1 MKRSCQRQTAVLVFP
16 GLPHDLVRADAGRRQ
31 QNVSSSPH
39 MFLGTI
45 AVRNDR
51 FEPTTIG
58 GRRVD
63 NDSRAHPTDSHAS
76 EPAGIPYRTLS
87 SDFVH

>member
-1 MKRSCQRQTAVLVFP
+1 
-16 GLPHDLVRADAGRRQ
+16 
-31 QNVSSSPH
+31 

-58 GRRVD
+58 GRRVTMIPV
-63 NDSRAHPTDSHAS
+63 HIPTDSHAS

>member
-1 MKRSCQRQTAVLVFP
+1 MRIHSCFP

-58 GRRVD
+58 GRRVTMIPVHIPQIRMPA
-63 NDSRAHPTDSHAS
+63 SRRESPT
-76 EPAGIPYRTLS
+76 GLFRQILS
-87 SDFVH
+87 IRRNY